1 MNILD
6 HQVLLDLFHSNFGFF
21 TASTFLLA
29 FILTWYFIPKILWV
43 SQEKRLVTEINHRSS
58 HTLKVPAFGGVAFFV
73 VLILIICLLQ
83 SLRTSFTGN
92 HLIIGLTLLFMA
104 GLKDDLVISTAKLKL
119 VSQVFAAGF
128 IIFSPELHLEGLNG
142 FLGIGSLPM
151 FAGYILKLFIVV
163 ALINA
168 YNLIDGIDGL
178 ASIAGIVICSV
189 FSYVFFAVKEPYYVL
204 ISISVVGILAAFLRF
219 NFSNSR
225 RKIFMG
231 DGGSLIIGFIIAFLS
246 LKILVMQHSP
256 EMMAKGFMPENRP
269 LFLLSVL
276 FLPVFDTLR
285 VMIIRLRNGKSP
297 FEADRNHLHHVML
310 DNKMSHAQ
318 ASMSLGFLNLS
329 VVGVYILA
337 GPYLN
342 SILLSVLMLVGF
354 IFVALVFET
363 LKKRAA
369 YYREHIALRPNG
381 VRIQLR
387 KVLRAA
393 SIY

>member
-6 HQVLLDLFHSNFGFF
+6 HQVLLDLFRSNFGFF
-21 TASTFLLA
+21 TVVIFLLA
-29 FILTWYFIPKILWV
+29 FALTWYFIPKVLWV
-43 SQEKRLVTEINHRSS
+43 SQEKNLVTEINHRSS
-58 HTLKVPAFGGVAFFV
+58 HSLKVPAFGGVAFFV

-128 IIFSPELHLEGLNG
+128 IIFSPELHLENLNG
-142 FLGIGSLPM
+142 FLGIGVIPITL
-151 FAGYILKLFIVV
+151 GYFIKLVIVV

-189 FSYVFFAVKEPYYVL
+189 FAFVFFIVREPYYVL

-219 NFSNSR
+219 NFSNNR

-231 DGGSLIIGFIIAFLS
+231 DGGSLTIGFIIAFLS
-246 LKILVMQHSP
+246 LKILVMKHSP
-256 EMMAKGFMPENRP
+256 EMMAEGFMPENRP

-276 FLPVFDTLR
+276 FLPVFDTIR
-285 VMIIRLRNGKSP
+285 VMLIRLKNGKSP
-297 FEADRNHLHHVML
+297 FEADRNHLHHVMV
-310 DNKMSHAQ
+310 DNRLNHKQ
-318 ASMSLGFLNLS
+318 ASFGLGFLNIC
-329 VVGVYILA
+329 VVIAYVIA
-337 GPYLN
+337 GPYFN
-342 SILLSVLMLVGF
+342 SAILLGLSVLGL
-354 IFVALVFET
+354 IFFALVFEI
-363 LKKRAA
+363 LRKRAA
-369 YYREHIALRPNG
+369 YYKEHVQLRPNG
-381 VRIQLR
+381 VRVKFR
-387 KVLRAA
+387 RVLRIA
-393 SIY
+393 SIF

>member
-29 FILTWYFIPKILWV
+29 FILTWYFIPKVLWV

-128 IIFSPELHLEGLNG
+128 IIFSPELHLESLNG
-142 FLGIGSLPM
+142 FLGIGNLPLI
-151 FAGYILKLFIVV
+151 AGYILKLFIVV

-189 FSYVFFAVKEPYYVL
+189 FSFVFFTVKEPYYVL

-246 LKILVMQHSP
+246 LKILVMKHSP
-256 EMMAKGFMPENRP
+256 EMMAEGFMPENRP

-310 DNKMSHAQ
+310 DNKMSHVQ
-318 ASMSLGFLNLS
+318 ASMSLGFINLG

-342 SILLSVLMLVGF
+342 SMLLSGLMLVGF
-354 IFVALVFET
+354 VFMALVFET
-363 LKKRAA
+363 LKKRAE
-369 YYREHIALRPNG
+369 YYKEHITLRPNG
-381 VRIQLR
+381 VRIKLR